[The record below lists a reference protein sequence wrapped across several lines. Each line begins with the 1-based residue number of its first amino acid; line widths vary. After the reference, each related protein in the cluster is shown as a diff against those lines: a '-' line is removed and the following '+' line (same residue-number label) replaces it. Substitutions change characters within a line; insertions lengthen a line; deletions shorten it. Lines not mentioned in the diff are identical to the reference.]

1 ARKCS
6 GDLLTSPPP
15 AEKATA
21 RQDQAGQSSTDD
33 WAGNGKILDANCCRA
48 GLANPSDAD
57 IALAIEA
64 NDQFIAE
71 LERIH
76 ATARSMSS
84 RLRSSSSFSWVMPLA
99 LFFAVPQLVYL
110 VVWLVWRL
118 LH

>member
-1 ARKCS
+1 MCDCFGEFCRKRRVKVARKCS

-21 RQDQAGQSSTDD
+21 RQDQVQHRRLGRERQDIGRKLLQSV
-33 WAGNGKILDANCCRA
+33 
-48 GLANPSDAD
+48 GLANPSVAD

-76 ATARSMSS
+76 ATA
-84 RLRSSSSFSWVMPLA
+84 
-99 LFFAVPQLVYL
+99 QGTIIDQ
-110 VVWLVWRL
+110 
-118 LH
+118 